1 MYINIHQIHRQI
13 LKFLILIW
21 SLYTFPTGQFQLL
34 QMCIL
39 YLLPHM
45 QKKDFVGFFFYIII
59 KQLNCLL
66 MLLKIPESKVQ
77 ER

>member
-1 MYINIHQIHRQI
+1 
-13 LKFLILIW
+13 
-21 SLYTFPTGQFQLL
+21 
-34 QMCIL
+34 
-39 YLLPHM
+39 M